1 VPVVG
6 MSWPVRVSEH
16 ALEQAADRAGVSDR
30 SSIAEQVA
38 AALEAGRVSADRP
51 TWLDPRNHSSTR
63 GLYTLKDPGKVGG
76 SDAGLCPGG
85 RRCSCDVETEEVLR

>member
-6 MSWPVRVSEH
+6 MGWPIRVSEH
-16 ALEQAADRAGVSDR
+16 ALEQAVERAGVNDR
-30 SSIAEQVA
+30 ASIAAQVT

-63 GLYTLKDPGKVGG
+63 GLYTWTDDGTVFVLV
-76 SDAGLCPGG
+76 AGDDHFLVVTMLTA
-85 RRCSCDVETEEVLR
+85 SEEAAA